1 MRSTSAVLL
10 LLGSLAS
17 ANAASGDAQRVLGSQ
32 TPSKHVVDPA
42 ILAALEAHKDPVDAW
57 IALHPEVSETLSQP
71 RLLHV
76 SGDKDAQWLTEGDKL
91 RLRRKGRKFV
101 DITDHHEFYAQQV
114 GTMAGKAR
122 MWNTCEFSCSCK
134 I

>member
-1 MRSTSAVLL
+1 MRSTSAILL
-10 LLGSLAS
+10 LLSSLAG
-17 ANAASGDAQRVLGSQ
+17 ANAASDGAQRVLLSQ
-32 TPSKHVVDPA
+32 NPSKHAVDPA

-57 IALHPEVSETLSQP
+57 IALHPEVAETLSQP

-76 SGDKDAQWLTEGDKL
+76 AGDKTAQWLTEGDKL

-122 MWNTCEFSCSCK
+122 MYSTCEPSGLCK